1 MDISR
6 KVLYN
11 IVMMKQ
17 RLEFCVSAVLT
28 INTERKDDE

>member
-17 RLEFCVSAVLT
+17 RRAFCVSAVLM
-28 INTERKDDE
+28 INTERNDDE